1 MSKIWEKAIQEWYTK
16 SHTSKLEYLDLAETK
31 PSNKEIAHNLAVVY
45 DRTCLSSRVH
55 LKNFKEILEKQ
66 EKLEK
71 EVHKLHK
78 EIVTLNK
85 VVIENRPLTKT
96 EVVDLV
102 KEIAKQPKLIEAEA
116 LRLTED
122 LNNKLNRVEEILRK
136 VERWLAA

>member
-1 MSKIWEKAIQEWYTK
+1 M
-16 SHTSKLEYLDLAETK
+16 
-31 PSNKEIAHNLAVVY
+31 
-45 DRTCLSSRVH
+45 
-55 LKNFKEILEKQ
+55 
-66 EKLEK
+66 
-71 EVHKLHK
+71 
-78 EIVTLNK
+78 
-85 VVIENRPLTKT
+85 VIENRPLTKT